1 VGDSP
6 STGQILKS
14 LRPSLEALKLVRRRD
29 TFYTID
35 TAPGFAGCV
44 AFGSTVGGY
53 ARGVRGIWP
62 VIGVRH
68 DPTERLLAQFAGQ
81 RAPIMQTIGVG
92 LGYLTPSNRFREWE
106 LSTSK
111 QYDDARSDLVDAI
124 EEWGLP
130 FFRSHVTLESILDAL
145 DARLAGDIEFKR
157 PVVLLQLDRVDEA
170 VAAVDEL
177 LSLLP
182 REPSSYNDHVQEWVA
197 RFRAAI

>member
-1 VGDSP
+1 M
-6 STGQILKS
+6 
-14 LRPSLEALKLVRRRD
+14 VRRRD
-29 TFYTID
+29 SFYTID
-35 TAPGFAGCV
+35 TAPGFSGCV
-44 AFGSTVGGY
+44 AFGSTFGGY

-124 EEWGLP
+124 EEWG
-130 FFRSHVTLESILDAL
+130 
-145 DARLAGDIEFKR
+145 
-157 PVVLLQLDRVDEA
+157 
-170 VAAVDEL
+170 AAVR
-177 LSLLP
+177 P
-182 REPSSYNDHVQEWVA
+182 G
-197 RFRAAI
+197 